1 MATAVDTGTGTRS
14 GQGRQKRWLTM
25 SRREALFCYF
35 FISPW
40 VLGFLVFTAGPIIAS
55 LYFSFNDYTIIAP
68 AEWVGLKNFERLFT
82 NDDLFYKSLWNTFY
96 YVAFGVPLRIV
107 FAFALATLLNQQI
120 RGRLFYRVAY
130 YMPSIIPGVA
140 SAVLWIILL
149 NPRLGLINLVLSLV
163 GIDGPSWLGSPD
175 WSKPALILMS
185 LWGVGGSMVLYLA
198 GLQGIPESLYEAA
211 DIDGA
216 SRWSKFW
223 NVTIPLM
230 TPTILYNLILQ
241 IIGSFQV
248 FGSAF
253 IMTHGG
259 PLNSTL
265 FYMLHLYNYAFQYF
279 KMGYASALAW
289 VLFVIILFF
298 TLITLKWSQAWVF
311 YAGEKQ

>member
-1 MATAVDTGTGTRS
+1 MATAVGTGTGTTS
-14 GQGRQKRWLTM
+14 GQVQKKRWLTM
-25 SRREALFCYF
+25 SRREALFCYL

-40 VLGFLVFTAGPIIAS
+40 VIGFIIFTLGPIIAS
-55 LYFSFNDYTIIAP
+55 LYFSFNDYAVVAP

-82 NDDLFYKSLWNTFY
+82 GDDLFWKSLWNTFY
-96 YVAFGVPLRIV
+96 YVALGVPLRIV

-149 NPRLGLINLVLSLV
+149 NPRLGLINLVLSLF
-163 GIDGPSWLGSPD
+163 GIDGPNWLGSPD
-175 WSKPALILMS
+175 WSKPALIMMS
-185 LWGVGGSMVLYLA
+185 LWGVGGTMILYLA

-216 SRWSKFW
+216 SRWKKFW

-248 FGSAF
+248 FSSAF
-253 IMTHGG
+253 IMTGGG
-259 PLNSTL
+259 PLNSTR
-265 FYMLHLYNYAFQYF
+265 FYMLHLYNYAFEYF

-289 VLFVIILFF
+289 VLFVIIMIF
-298 TLITLKWSQAWVF
+298 TLITLRSSQVWVF
-311 YAGEKQ
+311 YAGERQ